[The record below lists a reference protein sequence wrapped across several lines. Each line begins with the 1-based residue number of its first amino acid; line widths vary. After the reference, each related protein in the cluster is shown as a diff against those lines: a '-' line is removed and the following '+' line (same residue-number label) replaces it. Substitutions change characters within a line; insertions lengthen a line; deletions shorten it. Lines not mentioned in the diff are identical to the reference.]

1 MEGKNILNSADY
13 EVVFK
18 ITISRFSP
26 KGLSMKKCCILRLNR
41 YLIAIFLSTQFMGC
55 CDKVYG
61 EESWK
66 DIAKELRGRIGN
78 STHEQI
84 LQKYS
89 PLFVNV
95 TSIKRINS
103 VNHRGRVFRR
113 ADFSYFSYGQSYR
126 KRIVVDCH
134 DWFYKEN
141 DIDHD
146 WSWVPPSEYVT
157 VANNGL
163 EYLMLKYLCANSEEP
178 WKPFVEAKNGT
189 KYFYNQS
196 LYSAK
201 SHWYGELK
209 YVYVAD
215 GGTGS
220 SSSLKAYASCPKKLF
235 ALYAWGD
242 DPGANYIDMG
252 SVNPLSVGEAMIER
266 MCGFPTRARDTVPS
280 PNDNSTT
287 RTTETQNI
295 VDRYQK
301 ALEEQEEMMRGLM
314 GR

>member
-1 MEGKNILNSADY
+1 ME
-13 EVVFK
+13 EC
-18 ITISRFSP
+18 R
-26 KGLSMKKCCILRLNR
+26 ILRLNR
-41 YLIAIFLSTQFMGC
+41 YLIAISLSTLFIGY
-55 CDKVYG
+55 CDKTYG

-66 DIAKELRGRIGN
+66 DVTKELHGRIGN

-95 TSIKRINS
+95 ASIKRINS
-103 VNHRGRVFRR
+103 VNHRGRVFTR

-126 KRIVVDCH
+126 KRMVVDCH

-141 DIDHD
+141 DIDHG

-178 WKPFVEAKNGT
+178 WKPFVEAKDGT
-189 KYFYNQS
+189 KYFYNRS

-201 SHWYGELK
+201 SHLYGELK
-209 YVYVAD
+209 TVYVAD
-215 GGTGS
+215 GGTS
-220 SSSLKAYASCPKKLF
+220 SSSQLKAYASCPKKLI

-242 DPGANYIDMG
+242 DPGENYIYMY
-252 SVNPLSVGEAMIER
+252 SVNPLSVGESMLER
-266 MCGFPTRARDTVPS
+266 MCGFPSRAIDSVESSNNNS
-280 PNDNSTT
+280 PMRNSE
-287 RTTETQNI
+287 RQDL
-295 VDRYQK
+295 VDRYRK
-301 ALEEQEEMMRGLM
+301 ALEEQQEMMRGLT